1 MSKWRTIGTI
11 NGDTPCEVKTSTAHI
26 MKVQRMRPV
35 AYEDLQESEEHGTNT
50 DLEFSKE
57 IYDEELSKQLRKRM
71 KKK

>member
-35 AYEDLQESEEHGTNT
+35 AYEDLQREVDAVNKAWEEITG
-50 DLEFSKE
+50 
-57 IYDEELSKQLRKRM
+57 
-71 KKK
+71 KKKAQRKAIAAARA

>member
-35 AYEDLQESEEHGTNT
+35 AYEYLKREVDAVNNACEE
-50 DLEFSKE
+50 K
-57 IYDEELSKQLRKRM
+57 KAQRKVIAAARA
-71 KKK
+71 